1 MGVPKRLTEMQQ
13 KFAHELV
20 SNEGRKYAYQCAID
34 AGYAKDR
41 ARQTSWEL
49 QHPKHH
55 PLVVKYIGEIRAE
68 YQKKYAV
75 TFERH
80 ISELGKIRIDALKKG
95 AWSAAVNAEVA
106 RGKAAGLYVEQKIIR
121 TGKLDD
127 LSEEEL
133 EKRMKEIIDQY
144 APILEGKVDVA
155 DVKKKQKQLRLN
167 GKIKSQPLRPLKNV
181 KSTEESPSKDKNK
194 LIESQSPPQ
203 KIDDQDSTS

>member
-1 MGVPKRLTEMQQ
+1 MQQ

-20 SNEGRKYAYQCAID
+20 SNEGRKYSYQCAID

-41 ARQTSWEL
+41 ARQTAWEL
-49 QHPKHH
+49 QNPKMH
-55 PLVVKYIGEIRAE
+55 PLVVKYIGELREE

-80 ISELGKIRIDALKKG
+80 ISELGKIRQDALKKG

-106 RGKAAGLYVEQKIIR
+106 RGKAAGLYIEQKIIL

-144 APILEGKVDVA
+144 APILEGKVDTA
-155 DVKKKQKQLRLN
+155 DIKKKQKQLRLKGEAPLKN
-167 GKIKSQPLRPLKNV
+167 SKPQQKGLRPL
-181 KSTEESPSKDKNK
+181 NK
-194 LIESQSPPQ
+194 LNTSDTVVTSN
-203 KIDDQDSTS
+203 STSSSSSHTTKE

>member
-1 MGVPKRLTEMQQ
+1 MQQ

-41 ARQTSWEL
+41 ARQTAWEL
-49 QHPKHH
+49 QNPKMH
-55 PLVVKYIGEIRAE
+55 PLVVKYIGELREE

-80 ISELGKIRIDALKKG
+80 ISELGKIRQDALNKG

-106 RGKAAGLYVEQKIIR
+106 RGKAAGLYIEQKIIR

-144 APILEGKVDVA
+144 APILEGKVDTA
-155 DVKKKQKQLRLN
+155 DIKNKQKQLRLK
-167 GKIKSQPLRPLKNV
+167 GEAQLKSNKPQQKGLQPLR
-181 KSTEESPSKDKNK
+181 K
-194 LIESQSPPQ
+194 LNTSDTVVTSN
-203 KIDDQDSTS
+203 STSSSSSHTTKE

>member
-20 SNEGRKYAYQCAID
+20 SNEGRKYSYQCAID

-41 ARQTSWEL
+41 ARQTAWEL
-49 QHPKHH
+49 QNPKMH
-55 PLVVKYIGEIRAE
+55 PLVVKYIGELREE

-80 ISELGKIRIDALKKG
+80 ISELGKIRQDALKKG

-106 RGKAAGLYVEQKIIR
+106 RGKAAGLYIEQKIIR

-144 APILEGKVDVA
+144 APILEGKVDTA
-155 DVKKKQKQLRLN
+155 DIKKKQKQLRLKGEAPLKN
-167 GKIKSQPLRPLKNV
+167 SKPQQKGLRPL
-181 KSTEESPSKDKNK
+181 NK
-194 LIESQSPPQ
+194 LNTSDTVVTSN
-203 KIDDQDSTS
+203 STSSSSSHTTKE